1 MKLCIFES
9 LKGPP
14 NALAVGFL
22 SLRSVITAAKGFQL
36 VNVRAVFAKPPFP
49 TMGLLRQSALRRR
62 NFCYWAGAVLPAA
75 FQRGCSLLAGRGDRV
90 APDACVHAG
99 RSPSQLGRAVGVP
112 GALLHSTAGEP
123 GPLTEA
129 RGVAETEV
137 TPEGRLCDNRGAIPV
152 VPRPLQLFVRTWKR
166 CHGCS
171 KRAGQ

>member
-14 NALAVGFL
+14 DALAVGFL

-75 FQRGCSLLAGRGDRV
+75 FQSGRSLLAGRGDRV

-99 RSPSQLGRAVGVP
+99 RPPHSSAVPWVCRVHCCTRRQGRPGRPQKPGVSPRRKSPQ
-112 GALLHSTAGEP
+112 
-123 GPLTEA
+123 
-129 RGVAETEV
+129 
-137 TPEGRLCDNRGAIPV
+137 
-152 VPRPLQLFVRTWKR
+152 
-166 CHGCS
+166 
-171 KRAGQ
+171 RAGFAITEGQFRWCRDLYNCL